1 MMANKELALE
11 LAEEEKY
18 YFIFVQ
24 NENKWKHRQMQAEY
38 VPSLSSDKLD
48 SKPFLFL

>member
-11 LAEEEKY
+11 LAEEEKH
-18 YFIFVQ
+18 YFIFVH

-48 SKPFLFL
+48 SKPLLFL